1 MIVRPGLR
9 GCPGCRRDRRGSAR
23 VDVSSFGGCE
33 VKLLPP
39 LSPRVRRERER
50 ADRGGAPIVV

>member
-23 VDVSSFGGCE
+23 VDVSPFGARE
-33 VKLLPP
+33 ARLLPP

-50 ADRGGAPIVV
+50 ADRSGAPIVV